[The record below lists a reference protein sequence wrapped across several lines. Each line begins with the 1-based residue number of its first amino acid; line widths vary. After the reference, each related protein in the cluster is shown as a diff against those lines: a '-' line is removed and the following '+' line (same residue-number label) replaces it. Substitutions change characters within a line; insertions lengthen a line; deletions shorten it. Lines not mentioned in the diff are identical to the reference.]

1 MNKLWTIFKR
11 EYLTRVKTK
20 GFIIGTAL
28 TPLLIIL
35 LTIGPGLLM
44 NLKSE
49 KTKHISVIDLS
60 GIVYS
65 ELVAALNDTTD
76 EGKKIYELTQVPA
89 TEENLSEIKSELSN
103 SVDKSEIDGYFI
115 IPSDI
120 IEKNTSEFYAK
131 SVSNFDEN
139 RLFRNS
145 ITGIITNYRL
155 EKSNLDPQLIK
166 NLTRRVNLVKFKVEK
181 GGEEKEDVGLSF
193 LVTFI
198 MVMFLYMALIMYGAF
213 VMRSVYEEKLS
224 RVVEVLI
231 SSCKPFQL
239 MAGKVLGIGAVGL
252 TQYFIWAAFAGL
264 LTVYSANIIQMF
276 APSASGVP
284 LPTIPISVLVY
295 FVVFFVLGYLLFATL
310 YAALGAMVNSDQ
322 DAQQLQFPV
331 LMLIIMAFFSAF
343 YIIKNPAADLSII
356 LSYIPFFA
364 PITMFTRISVFTPPF
379 IEILISIVILLL
391 TIVFFIWLAG
401 KIFRVGILMYGKRPT
416 VQEVINWIRYK

>member
-1 MNKLWTIFKR
+1 MNKFWTIFKR
-11 EYLTRVKTK
+11 EYISRVKTK

-28 TPLLIIL
+28 TPLFIIL

-44 NLKSE
+44 TLKSE
-49 KTKHISVIDLS
+49 KTKNISVIDMS
-60 GIVYS
+60 GIVYD
-65 ELVAALNDTTD
+65 ELVASLSDTTD
-76 EGKKIYELTQVPA
+76 DGSRLYQFTQVQA
-89 TEENLSEIKSELSN
+89 TEENLPDVKSDLSA
-103 SVDKSEIDGYFI
+103 SVDQSKIDGYFI

-120 IEKNTSEFYAK
+120 FEENTSEFYAK

-139 RLFRNS
+139 RLFRNTIS
-145 ITGIITNYRL
+145 QIITNHRL
-155 EKSNLDPQLIK
+155 EKSNLDPELIK
-166 NLTRRVNLVKFKVEK
+166 NLTRRVNLKTFKVAK

-193 LVTFI
+193 AVTFI

-239 MAGKVLGIGAVGL
+239 MAGKVIGIGAVGL
-252 TQYFIWAAFAGL
+252 TQYFIWAAVAGL
-264 LTVYSANIIQMF
+264 LTVYSTSIIRVF

-284 LPTIPISVLVY
+284 MPTIPISVLVY
-295 FVVFFVLGYLLFATL
+295 FVVFFVLGYMLYATL

-322 DAQQLQFPV
+322 DAQQFQFPV
-331 LMLIIMAFFSAF
+331 LMLIILAFFSAF

-364 PITMFTRISVFTPPF
+364 PITMFSRISVFTPPF
-379 IEILISIVILLL
+379 AEILISIIILVVT
-391 TIVFFIWLAG
+391 TIFFIWLAG

-416 VQEVINWIRYK
+416 LPEVINWIKYK